1 MFDQLRTTIRKYF
14 NPSQPLPAGTH
25 HFQSPADAQRPFRL
39 HLRLEPDGH
48 GLLIVNAKTVLH
60 LNPTAAEYAY
70 YLVKE
75 TPPEETAR
83 SMAKRYRVS
92 HDQALA
98 DYQDL
103 TQKIQTLVTTPDLD
117 PATYLDFDRR
127 DPYSTDLSAPYRLD
141 CAITYRLPI
150 NEDAAS
156 APVERVKQELTTE
169 QWKTL
174 LSKAWDAG
182 IPHVVFTGGE
192 PTLRPDLPD
201 LITCAQSLGQVSGLL
216 TDGLALADPDYL
228 NSLLKTGLDHILF
241 VLQPD
246 QPQSWQALEKTMAA
260 DIFTTVHLTITD
272 EVLPMLTSVLDR
284 LVKID
289 AHTVSLSA
297 SRPELAPELK
307 IAQQGLSDRHLNMVW
322 DLPVPYSN
330 LHPVAFEKDE
340 SMPDGAGQAWLYV
353 EPDGD
358 VLPAQG
364 VNNVLGNLLEEPWET
379 IWQAARAHVKP
390 AQI

>member
-1 MFDQLRTTIRKYF
+1 
-14 NPSQPLPAGTH
+14 
-25 HFQSPADAQRPFRL
+25 
-39 HLRLEPDGH
+39 LRLEPDGH

-83 SMAKRYRVS
+83 LISKRYRVS
-92 HDQALA
+92 REQALA
-98 DYQDL
+98 DFQEL
-103 TQKIQTLVTTPDLD
+103 SQKIQTLVTTPDLD
-117 PATYLDFDRR
+117 PSTYLDFDRR
-127 DPYSTDLSAPYRLD
+127 DPYSTDISAPYRLD
-141 CAITYRLPI
+141 CALTYRLPVD
-150 NEDAAS
+150 EDAAS

-169 QWKTL
+169 QWETL

-201 LITCAQSLGQVSGLL
+201 LIACAQTLGQVSGLL
-216 TDGLALADPDYL
+216 TDGLALADPAYL
-228 NSLLKTGLDHILF
+228 TTLLNTGLDHILF
-241 VLQPD
+241 LLQPERKE
-246 QPQSWQALEKTMAA
+246 SWQALEATLAA
-260 DIFTTVHLTITD
+260 NIFTTVHLTLSEAMMPSLD
-272 EVLPMLTSVLDR
+272 SLLDR
-284 LVKID
+284 LVEIEAKSI
-289 AHTVSLSA
+289 SLSVA
-297 SRPELAPELK
+297 RPELAPHLK
-307 IAQQGLSDRHLNMVW
+307 SAQQALSARRLNLVW

-340 SMPDGAGQAWLYV
+340 SLPDGAGQAWLYV

-364 VNNVLGNLLEEPWET
+364 LNHVLGNLLEDPWET

-390 AQI
+390 VQI